1 MTRIPRDT
9 SFDATLALLRDPYGF
24 VQKRCQRYGSDLFE
38 TRLLLRRTICMRGRD
53 AAELFYDPERF
64 QRRGAMPERIRRT
77 LLGRGGVQGLDDEA
91 HRHRKQMFMALMT
104 PERIAGLGALT
115 AERLRLHA
123 GRWAS
128 MPRVVLYDELHEVLT
143 RIVCAWSGVQLQEA
157 EVRRRTRELVAM
169 FDAAGAIGPRHWWSR
184 LARRSG
190 ERWSAEMVEAVRAG
204 RLDPPEQSALRII
217 ALHRDLDGKLP
228 PPRIAAVELLNV
240 LRPTVAVAVFITH
253 AAHALHE
260 HPECRQRLQA
270 GEAGYADLFVQEVRR
285 FYPFFPAVM
294 ARTRRGFEWKG
305 YRFPEGA
312 RVMLDLHGTDHDP
325 RSWNAPEEFR
335 PERFRRWDGSPFDFI
350 PQGGGDHHQGHR
362 CAGEWIT
369 IELMKVAVDFL
380 ARRIAYDVPEQ
391 DLRIDRAR
399 LPALP
404 RSRFVIGNVQP
415 CD

>member
-1 MTRIPRDT
+1 
-9 SFDATLALLRDPYGF
+9 
-24 VQKRCQRYGSDLFE
+24 
-38 TRLLLRRTICMRGRD
+38 
-53 AAELFYDPERF
+53 
-64 QRRGAMPERIRRT
+64 
-77 LLGRGGVQGLDDEA
+77 
-91 HRHRKQMFMALMT
+91 
-104 PERIAGLGALT
+104 
-115 AERLRLHA
+115 
-123 GRWAS
+123 
-128 MPRVVLYDELHEVLT
+128 
-143 RIVCAWSGVQLQEA
+143 
-157 EVRRRTRELVAM
+157 
-169 FDAAGAIGPRHWWSR
+169 
-184 LARRSG
+184 
-190 ERWSAEMVEAVRAG
+190 
-204 RLDPPEQSALRII
+204 
-217 ALHRDLDGKLP
+217 
-228 PPRIAAVELLNV
+228 
-240 LRPTVAVAVFITH
+240 VFITH